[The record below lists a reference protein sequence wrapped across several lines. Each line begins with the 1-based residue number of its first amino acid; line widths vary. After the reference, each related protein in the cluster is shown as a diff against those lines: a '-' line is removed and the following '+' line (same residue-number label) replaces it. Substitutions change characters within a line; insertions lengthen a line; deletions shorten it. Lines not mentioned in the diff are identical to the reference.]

1 MNAFYLRHWR
11 AARASLSRLF
21 NHTFSTL
28 MTISVIAIA
37 LLLPTTLYLLL
48 QNLEKVGHQW
58 NQGTQISLFLRMN
71 VTQTEVDRVLSE
83 LRQKKEIA
91 TAEYISPEQGLK
103 DFEKQSGL
111 SEIFS
116 QLPDNPLPAVIEVYP
131 VKTIQ
136 SSEEVRT
143 LQNELQKIPEV
154 MQARLDM
161 DWLERLFALIQ
172 LGQHATYALML
183 LLSFAVLLVIG
194 NTIRL
199 SVQNRRKEIEVIKL
213 VGGTHAF
220 IRRPFLYAGLF
231 YGLFGSVLTL
241 LLVDGLLIWLQEP
254 VTRLVKLYG
263 SEFCLRG
270 LSLLQVLILLGIGGA
285 LGFLSAWITVNRYI
299 AAVELE

>member
-11 AARASLSRLF
+11 AATASLSRLF
-21 NHTFSTL
+21 NHTFATL

-48 QNLEKVGHQW
+48 QNLEKIGHQW

-71 VTQTEVDRVLSE
+71 VSQTEVEHVLTE

-91 TAEYISPEQGLK
+91 TVEYISPQQGLK

-136 SSEEVRT
+136 SSEEVKS

-183 LLSFAVLLVIG
+183 LLSFAVLLVVG

-263 SEFCLRG
+263 SEFYLQG

-285 LGFLSAWITVNRYI
+285 LGFLSAWIT
-299 AAVELE
+299 